1 MLTEYI
7 KVFLVGGI
15 ICAIAQVFIDK
26 TKMTGARILVSFVVI
41 GVVLTGIGVYE
52 KLVDYASAGATV
64 PIVGFGYTLAT
75 ATKEAVDKQGLLGA
89 LTGGLTG
96 TAAGITAAVVFAF
109 IWSLL
114 FKSKQ
119 K

>member
-1 MLTEYI
+1 MPEYVR
-7 KVFLVGGI
+7 VFLTGGLL
-15 ICAIAQVFIDK
+15 CLIAQVLIDR
-26 TKMTGARILVSFVVI
+26 TAMTGARILVSYVVA
-41 GVVLTGIGVYE
+41 GVFLTGVGLYHYVVE
-52 KLVDYASAGATV
+52 FGKAGATV

-75 ATKEAVDKQGLLGA
+75 ATKEAVAEKGLFGA

-109 IWSLL
+109 VWALIFRSR
-114 FKSKQ
+114 Q